1 MSPNQLKKLF
11 LRKAGQ
17 RTAQPRVHRSFGNQE
32 RTLSCP
38 LSHRHMW
45 EGVAGVPQ
53 NSFRQH
59 GEATSLV
66 SLAGGGGGWGGA
78 GGEGQKCQGPAVPLS
93 RRRKTRQGTGGRCGL
108 PTTHPAVFRAKGA
121 PQCGPTQLFLLQETM
136 GAQSLP
142 RLIGKPGRRLI
153 PPPTDS
159 GCVLVPRGAC
169 VGGPHGAGQGH
180 PPATGACV
188 SAAHSLPPSA
198 LPGPVR
204 LSALP
209 QS

>member
-66 SLAGGGGGWGGA
+66 SLAGGGGGWGVR
-78 GGEGQKCQGPAVPLS
+78 GE
-93 RRRKTRQGTGGRCGL
+93 RGRN
-108 PTTHPAVFRAKGA
+108 ARA
-121 PQCGPTQLFLLQETM
+121 L
-136 GAQSLP
+136 QSL
-142 RLIGKPGRRLI
+142 
-153 PPPTDS
+153 
-159 GCVLVPRGAC
+159 
-169 VGGPHGAGQGH
+169 
-180 PPATGACV
+180 
-188 SAAHSLPPSA
+188 
-198 LPGPVR
+198 
-204 LSALP
+204 
-209 QS
+209 